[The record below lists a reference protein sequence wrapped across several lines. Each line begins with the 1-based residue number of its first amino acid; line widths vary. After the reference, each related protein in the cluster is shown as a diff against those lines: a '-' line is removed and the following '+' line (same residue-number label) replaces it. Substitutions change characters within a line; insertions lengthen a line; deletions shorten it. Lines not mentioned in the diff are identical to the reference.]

1 MQGLKG
7 RLKETEN
14 RQESQ
19 KDKPK
24 NLERK
29 IINLFL
35 SILFTKNKFNLI
47 HKLINFKRMIFFENR
62 NQFEAK
68 N

>member
-19 KDKPK
+19 KDKQK

-35 SILFTKNKFNLI
+35 SFYFNKNKFNLI
-47 HKLINFKRMIFFENR
+47 DKLINFKRMIFFENR
-62 NQFEAK
+62 NPFEAK